1 VALYG
6 RIPKSKNNQ
15 FKPIGNMGKKKE
27 IMETKP
33 TYTFK

>member
-6 RIPKSKNNQ
+6 RIPKNKTNQ
-15 FKPIGNMGKKKE
+15 FKPIGNLGKKKE
-27 IMETKP
+27 TMESKP